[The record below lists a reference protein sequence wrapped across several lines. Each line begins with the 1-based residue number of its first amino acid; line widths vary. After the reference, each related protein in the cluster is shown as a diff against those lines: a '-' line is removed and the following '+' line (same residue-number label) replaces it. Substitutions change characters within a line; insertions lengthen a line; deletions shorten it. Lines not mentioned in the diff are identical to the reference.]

1 MFNTARFV
9 IKPVIQHVVAC
20 LIKLG
25 KSHLHLKP
33 ERVWKNEN
41 VFNIWFHLRHIQS
54 FRFLTCSVV
63 RFLQIFWNSWEWHQS
78 LFHDVNFI
86 FLTFCASTTQQDNNA
101 IFLAHL
107 FGDHSIPI
115 LVHVLEKLFYGT
127 FLLISYHWKR
137 KKKKSYLAHE
147 FLKAKPSV
155 KVAVHRAKEVL
166 HLLPEFS
173 NVYSS
178 NYFSLLSPCGWHPA
192 WIENTQPLLIK

>member
-1 MFNTARFV
+1 MLL
-9 IKPVIQHVVAC
+9 PVWSNLA
-20 LIKLG
+20 KATSTWNR
-25 KSHLHLKP
+25 K
-33 ERVWKNEN
+33 EFEKNEN
-41 VFNIWFHLRHIQS
+41 VFKISGLAYSKLSFSHLFCRQVLADFLELLGMTSVITFISRCEFHILDILCLNI
-54 FRFLTCSVV
+54 V
-63 RFLQIFWNSWEWHQS
+63 E
-78 LFHDVNFI
+78 
-86 FLTFCASTTQQDNNA
+86 STTQQDNKA

-107 FGDHSIPI
+107 FGDHPIPI

-173 NVYSS
+173 NGSLS

-192 WIENTQPLLIK
+192 WIENTQPLLIR